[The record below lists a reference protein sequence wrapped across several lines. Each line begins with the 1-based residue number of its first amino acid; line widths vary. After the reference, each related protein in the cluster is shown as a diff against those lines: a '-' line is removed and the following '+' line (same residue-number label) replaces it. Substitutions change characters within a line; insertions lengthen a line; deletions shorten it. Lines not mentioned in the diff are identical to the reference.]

1 MVLGSALLLGVP
13 VATQGRRELGAGG
26 GLWLGLLPVLLATP
40 IALPFFDPPAEHG
53 LFTPGLRCS
62 EGS

>member
-1 MVLGSALLLGVP
+1 MVLGSAL
-13 VATQGRRELGAGG
+13 QGRRELGAGG

-40 IALPFFDPPAEHG
+40 IALPFFKPPAEHG

-62 EGS
+62 RR